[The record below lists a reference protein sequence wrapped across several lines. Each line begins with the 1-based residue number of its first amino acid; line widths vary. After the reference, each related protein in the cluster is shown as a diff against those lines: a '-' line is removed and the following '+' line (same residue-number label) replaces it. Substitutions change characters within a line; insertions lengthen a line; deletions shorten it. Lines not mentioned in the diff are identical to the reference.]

1 MNKPYPR
8 GRPAQS
14 SVCSFFRT
22 CKRVLLTPLKAGLTA
37 TTLTAGFSVL
47 FSLLYAS
54 EVIPFSPASIAVEL
68 LRLIEPVLNL
78 VERKIP
84 ILAWLMRFSV
94 SHSSVFTLSLFA
106 GILTLIITLLVEVI
120 ALFKRRKS

>member
-8 GRPAQS
+8 GRPAQNSAS
-14 SVCSFFRT
+14 SFLRT
-22 CKRVLLTPLKAGLTA
+22 CKRVLVTPLKAGLMA
-37 TTLTAGFSVL
+37 ATLTAGFSVL

-54 EVIPFSPASIAVEL
+54 EVISFSPASIAVEL
-68 LRLIEPVLNL
+68 LRLIEPALNL
-78 VERKIP
+78 VETKIP

-106 GILTLIITLLVEVI
+106 GILTLIITLMVEVI
-120 ALFKRRKS
+120 ALFKRRE